1 MRNDDRT
8 PTENV
13 RSDAAE
19 LAATGAAH
27 GVVYEE
33 HGRIAIVRLDRPEK
47 RNALT
52 ARMLDRLTALFHD
65 IKPRDDLRAVILTHA
80 GETFCAGTDIGEL
93 DALDEADALST
104 SQRGQAVCDSV
115 EGCPIPV
122 IAAIDGAGVGG
133 GCELA
138 LACHLRIASRA
149 SYFSLPEI
157 DLGLLPAYGGTQRLP
172 RIVGRSRALAV
183 MLAGEIVTA
192 DDALT
197 LGFVNR
203 VVGEGEAESAA
214 LELAN
219 RIGSF
224 APLAVRACL
233 RAVTEGA
240 RLELKRALQLEA
252 ELFAGLFATR
262 DVREGTRAFL
272 EKRPPVFEG
281 R

>member
-1 MRNDDRT
+1 MTN
-8 PTENV
+8 
-13 RSDAAE
+13 
-19 LAATGAAH
+19 ATQGI
-27 GVVYEE
+27 VYEE
-33 HGRIAIVRLDRPEK
+33 HGRIAVVRLDRPEK

-52 ARMLDRLTALFHD
+52 RRMLDRLAGFFDD

-80 GETFCAGTDIGEL
+80 GAAFCAGTDIGEL
-93 DALDEADALST
+93 AALDETEAHRT
-104 SQRGQAVCDSV
+104 SQRGQTVCDSI
-115 EGCPIPV
+115 ESCPIPV
-122 IAAIDGAGVGG
+122 IAAIDGAAVGG

-149 SYFSLPEI
+149 STFSLPEI

-172 RIVGRSRALAV
+172 RVVGRARALAV
-183 MLAGEIVTA
+183 MLAGDSITA
-192 DDALT
+192 DDALA

-203 VVGEGEAESAA
+203 VVEAGEAESAA
-214 LELAN
+214 IELAN
-219 RIGSF
+219 RIGGF

-240 RLELKRALQLEA
+240 RLDLKRGLELEA

-272 EKRPPVFEG
+272 EKRAPVFEG